1 MTDSIDPRRRFAG
14 SERAALFLSADGHC
28 EGCGVD
34 LPDGWHADHVTP
46 HSRGGPTDVVNGQAL
61 CPPCN
66 LSKGNR
72 VTRPLRPWQARA
84 LREYSQSTQEN
95 FLVEATPGAGK
106 TTFALTVA
114 RRLLDEGAIS
124 RVVVVCPTAH
134 LRRQWAT
141 AALALGIQLDPKFVN
156 ENGALSSDYHGA
168 AITYASLVPG
178 ALVVRRLCSAR
189 TLVIL
194 DEIHHCGEEGRSAWG
209 AGLRR
214 AFDGLDFQRRLLL
227 SGTPF
232 RQTGDEIPFVR
243 YENGI
248 AVPDYRYD
256 YPAALTDGVCRPVE
270 FLAYDGEMQWKEVS
284 GATVTSLLSA
294 ANDEKDERRAF
305 RSALLS
311 DGAWM
316 PDVLAA
322 ADRHLSQVREE
333 IPDAGGL
340 VLARD
345 KASARAYAVLLRRI
359 TGQEPAVVVSRDNG
373 EDDPDQSDPSAEI
386 RAFSQDSSKRWIVA
400 VKLVSEGVD
409 IPRLAVGV
417 YATNTW
423 TEMFFRQAVG
433 RFVRLR
439 AEDEAAAVFVPSVA
453 TLLKLAARIADETDV
468 TLREQSERQ
477 ADTDTDDDGD
487 DLGQLPMTEPLTSG
501 SATEHSRIVN
511 GETITPDEIAAAVPV
526 KAARPEYRAIPDAVF
541 ALIVRDL
548 GAARSPVEPVS
559 VSSPP
564 PVAVEQK
571 LRSLRT
577 RVNRVVGRR
586 ARRLDEAHGTIHG
599 ALNRLCGDRVPTS
612 SVQTLEKRLSIL
624 REWGEDL

>member
-1 MTDSIDPRRRFAG
+1 MPRHFSP
-14 SERAALFLSADGHC
+14 SERAALYLAADGHC
-28 EGCGVD
+28 ARCGAE
-34 LPDGWHADHVTP
+34 LKSGWHADHVAP
-46 HSRGGPTDVVNGQAL
+46 YARGGATDVINGQAL
-61 CPPCN
+61 CPTCN
-66 LSKGNR
+66 LTKGVR
-72 VTRPLRPWQARA
+72 VPPSLRSWQARA

-124 RVVVVCPTAH
+124 RVIVVCPTAH
-134 LRRQWAT
+134 LRSQWAT
-141 AALALGIQLDPKFVN
+141 AALALDIQLDSQFAN
-156 ENGALSSDYHGA
+156 ENGALSPDYHGA

-189 TLVIL
+189 ALVIL
-194 DEIHHCGEEGRSAWG
+194 DEVHHCGEEGRSAWG

-214 AFDGLDFQRRLLL
+214 AFDGLACRRLLL

-243 YENGI
+243 YENGV

-270 FLAYDGEMQWKEVS
+270 FLAYDGEMQWREVS
-284 GATVTSLLSA
+284 GTTVTSFLSA

-305 RSALLS
+305 RSALLP

-345 KASARAYAVLLRRI
+345 KVSARAYAVLLRRI
-359 TGQEPAVVVSRDNG
+359 TGQEPTVVVSRDNG
-373 EDDPDQSDPSAEI
+373 EDDPDQPDPSTEI
-386 RAFSQDSSKRWIVA
+386 RAFSKDPSKRWIVA

-423 TEMFFRQAVG
+423 TEMFFRQAIG

-439 AEDEAAAVFVPSVA
+439 SEGESAAVFVPSVA

-468 TLREQSERQ
+468 TLRDQSERK
-477 ADTDTDDDGD
+477 TDTGDDGED
-487 DLGQLPMTEPLTSG
+487 SGQLPMTEPLTSG
-501 SATEHSRIVN
+501 AATEHSRIVN
-511 GETITPDEIAAAVPV
+511 GETVTPDEIAAAMPI
-526 KAARPEYRAIPDAVF
+526 KSARPEYRSISDSLF
-541 ALIVRDL
+541 ALVVRDARV
-548 GAARSPVEPVS
+548 AAGIMATAVEPTT

-571 LRSLRT
+571 LRSLRY
-577 RVNRVVGRR
+577 RVNLGVKRR

-599 ALNRLCGDRVPTS
+599 TLNRLCGDRVPTAS
-612 SVQTLEKRLSIL
+612 IKTLEKRLEIL
-624 REWGEDL
+624 REWGEGL